1 LKNSF
6 DKSFGF
12 AAAFLALVVTIS
24 YGYCLSGYFLAD
36 DTWQVQ
42 FAYRV
47 MNGESPSAFR

>member
-24 YGYCLSGYFLAD
+24 YGYCLSGYFLPMIPGM
-36 DTWQVQ
+36 

-47 MNGESPSAFR
+47 MNGVSPSAFR